1 MTTKN
6 DAPAREITLAVAGDI
21 VAGTFAVTDRYG
33 RPLWYGPLGRDA
45 GGGERVVPATIAA
58 LHGIRLA
65 AQARTAAGVAHA
77 RLRLLVSSRQVD
89 ARRLTEAAASGE
101 LDLDL
106 VVEPDNPAHAW
117 CATYGRL
124 EWDPTTVAELVEY
137 VVRPAGPEDLDDTLP
152 LREALER
159 LLLDHCVFHTDDR
172 HAIAAAVHLAVDAP
186 PTPPRDAD
194 EFLLRFDAGWL
205 GTAWEGHD
213 VELSLLDTLARGAN
227 PALSWCELMFI
238 TALAPWSTAEP
249 AVHGRGLFAHTPE
262 PRAGMARTLPRS

>member
-1 MTTKN
+1 MTIQNET
-6 DAPAREITLAVAGDI
+6 PAREITLAVAGDI

-33 RPLWYGPLGRDA
+33 RPLCYGPLGHNP
-45 GGGERVVPATIAA
+45 GGELVAPAITAA

-77 RLRLLVSSRQVD
+77 RLRLLIPSRLVD
-89 ARRLTEAAASGE
+89 ARRLTEAAVAGA

-124 EWDPTTVAELVEY
+124 EWDPTTVTELVEY
-137 VVRPAGPEDLDDTLP
+137 VVRPAGLDDIDDTLP
-152 LREALER
+152 LRDALESLVADR
-159 LLLDHCVFHTDDR
+159 SALPTDDR
-172 HAIAAAVHLAVDAP
+172 HAIAALVHLAVDAP

-194 EFLLRFDAGWL
+194 EFLLRLDAGWL
-205 GTAWEGHD
+205 GAAWEGHD
-213 VELSLLDTLARGAN
+213 LELSLLDTLARGAN
-227 PALSWCELMFI
+227 PMLSWCELMFI
-238 TALAPWSTAEP
+238 TTLAPWSGAEP
-249 AVHGRGLFAHTPE
+249 AVHGRGLFTRAGA